1 MCSGCFARWR
11 EHQFNPAA
19 AAGRNIINIGS
30 HQQGQAMSKQIVSTP
45 AAPAAIGPYSQA
57 VRSGNTLWL
66 SGQIPLD
73 PLSKELVAGDIEVQA
88 RRVFDNI
95 KAVIA
100 AAGGSVDD
108 VVKTTIFLVDLAHF
122 AQVNKVMAEYFR
134 EPYPA
139 RSTVGVAALPRGA
152 QVEVECIVAL

>member
-1 MCSGCFARWR
+1 
-11 EHQFNPAA
+11 
-19 AAGRNIINIGS
+19 
-30 HQQGQAMSKQIVSTP
+30 MSKQIVSTP

-57 VRSGNTLWL
+57 VRAGNTLWL

-73 PLSKELVAGDIEVQA
+73 PLTKELVKGDIEVQA
-88 RRVFDNI
+88 RRVFENL
-95 KAVIA
+95 KAVIS
-100 AAGGSVDD
+100 AAGAGLDD
-108 VVKTTIFLVDLAHF
+108 VVKTTIFLTDLGHF
-122 AQVNKVMAEYFR
+122 AQVNKVMADYFR

>member
-1 MCSGCFARWR
+1 
-11 EHQFNPAA
+11 
-19 AAGRNIINIGS
+19 
-30 HQQGQAMSKQIVSTP
+30 MSKQIVSTS

-57 VRSGNTLWL
+57 VRVGNTLWL

-73 PLSKELVAGDIEVQA
+73 PLTKELVKGDIEVQA
-88 RRVFDNI
+88 RRVFENL
-95 KAVIA
+95 KAVISA
-100 AAGGSVDD
+100 AVAGFDD
-108 VVKTTIFLVDLAHF
+108 VVKTTIFLTDLGHF